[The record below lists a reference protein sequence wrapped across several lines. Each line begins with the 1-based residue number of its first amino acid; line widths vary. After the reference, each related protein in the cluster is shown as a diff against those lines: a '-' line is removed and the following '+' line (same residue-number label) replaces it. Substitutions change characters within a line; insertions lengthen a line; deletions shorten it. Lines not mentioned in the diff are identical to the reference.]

1 MREKIDTIS
10 QPAMQ
15 NDTLSKSVHQDG
27 FKVFTPK
34 LTGFTNYMKPFFKAE
49 RF

>member
-1 MREKIDTIS
+1 MREKIDTLF

-15 NDTLSKSVHQDG
+15 NGMLSKSGYQNG

-34 LTGFTNYMKPFFKAE
+34 LTGFPKCVKPFFKTE